1 MFRPRAVVPP
11 EQRSELTLSPFQR
24 RRLDGS
30 WVLPFRDSI
39 LPLIDEHAFAQFFHA
54 SFGAPNR
61 SIATVVGILLLK
73 EFFDLTDEEAL
84 ECFAFDLRWH
94 IALDLVDQKVSCCQ
108 KTLHNFRALLRQHD
122 KARQLFEQLT
132 DRLISLL
139 DLDTTHQRLD
149 STHCKS
155 NFAPLKRLGIFCETI
170 RLFLRRLQRHE
181 QGTAYASLPE
191 QLRLRY
197 HSGRGNKS
205 RYHGAASEVGRRR
218 LAVVA
223 RDLFRLVQRFEPD
236 KEVAAWPEFAALKRV
251 LAEQCEVL
259 ELPQQPLPDDDDMA
273 LGAVSVR
280 LREPK
285 MVPSDSLQTPHDPD
299 ATYGKKGQ
307 GHEVQVCETFG
318 NKSEEEPD
326 KPELIT
332 HVEVTPSCKSDI
344 NYTVPIIKD
353 LKQRGIQP
361 EQLETDS
368 NFTSSEVVK
377 QARELGTDLNGPV
390 MGSKDLPG
398 PGEVTVGDFM
408 VDFKDP
414 SNSRCPAGQ
423 PLSKQ
428 TVHEPAVQQAVGETP
443 GQQAVVPMR
452 RVSLAVI
459 ATVCLSC
466 ELAAACPAK
475 EGKGKHKGERVVRTS
490 EEDLICEQR
499 RRYETTDQ
507 FKERQAWRA
516 GAEATNSELKR
527 AHGLGKL
534 KVRGAGR
541 VKAAVYLKTLGCN
554 VKRVAVYLGKKAQR
568 AKSKTRAEATAAARE
583 PDQTREDGCLD
594 TNPGS

>member
-223 RDLFRLVQRFEPD
+223 RDLFRLV
-236 KEVAAWPEFAALKRV
+236 
-251 LAEQCEVL
+251 
-259 ELPQQPLPDDDDMA
+259 
-273 LGAVSVR
+273 
-280 LREPK
+280 
-285 MVPSDSLQTPHDPD
+285 
-299 ATYGKKGQ
+299 
-307 GHEVQVCETFG
+307 
-318 NKSEEEPD
+318 
-326 KPELIT
+326 
-332 HVEVTPSCKSDI
+332 
-344 NYTVPIIKD
+344 
-353 LKQRGIQP
+353 
-361 EQLETDS
+361 
-368 NFTSSEVVK
+368 
-377 QARELGTDLNGPV
+377 
-390 MGSKDLPG
+390 
-398 PGEVTVGDFM
+398 
-408 VDFKDP
+408 
-414 SNSRCPAGQ
+414 
-423 PLSKQ
+423 
-428 TVHEPAVQQAVGETP
+428 
-443 GQQAVVPMR
+443 
-452 RVSLAVI
+452 
-459 ATVCLSC
+459 
-466 ELAAACPAK
+466 
-475 EGKGKHKGERVVRTS
+475 
-490 EEDLICEQR
+490 
-499 RRYETTDQ
+499 
-507 FKERQAWRA
+507 
-516 GAEATNSELKR
+516 
-527 AHGLGKL
+527 
-534 KVRGAGR
+534 
-541 VKAAVYLKTLGCN
+541 
-554 VKRVAVYLGKKAQR
+554 
-568 AKSKTRAEATAAARE
+568 
-583 PDQTREDGCLD
+583 
-594 TNPGS
+594 